1 MWYSALLVG
10 VAVLCAALSRA
21 LGAAWR
27 DGAAGANAGLVGALA
42 LSALGEWVQAPYLY
56 KLYAFSGLTRA
67 EIGSLFLFG
76 HGAAAVLL
84 ALCCGLADRFGRRA
98 TFTLSALVFAAALA
112 CNRGSSVELQLG
124 SRVLGVLLGAVLPAT
139 VEAHALHE
147 HERVRGDD
155 PALVRVLS
163 LLALAGSLSAVAGSV
178 LADGLAA
185 QLGLRAPFDAAAA
198 LLALAAGVA
207 ARSWGESYGDREL
220 APLGSLAVAWVAV
233 SSSPRLWLL
242 GLVQACFETAAAVF
256 TLSWAQQLEHST
268 DDEVP
273 HMLVFA
279 CLMLSAAAGTLLFWH
294 AQRAAAA
301 APAALRGLASPAQ
314 ALKLSAALAAACRA
328 LPAFSQRHSLLLL
341 ALCGFQLCA
350 GVFAPAAAL
359 LRARLVPPQVRAT
372 VLGLFRTPVQAALV
386 LALLNL
392 SQTPPAKV
400 AGYSAALLA
409 LAAIGA
415 EALGRLGSHDVPTKQ
430 AHSVL

>member
-1 MWYSALLVG
+1 MYTALLCG
-10 VAVLCAALSRA
+10 AVALCAVLSRA

-27 DGAAGANAGLVGALA
+27 EGAGAGAGLVGALA

-67 EIGSLFLFG
+67 EIGSLFLAG

-98 TFTLSALVFAAALA
+98 AFALSAVVFAAALVS
-112 CNRGSSVELQLG
+112 NRGSSVELQLG

-139 VEAHALHE
+139 VEAHAIHE
-147 HERVRGDD
+147 HERARGEE
-155 PALVRVLS
+155 PTLVCVLS
-163 LLALAGSLSAVAGSV
+163 LLGLAGSLSAVAGSV

-207 ARSWGESYGDREL
+207 VRSWGESFGDREL

-256 TLSWAQQLEHST
+256 ALSWAQQLEHST

-273 HMLVFA
+273 HAIVFA
-279 CLMLSAAAGTLLFWH
+279 CLMLSTAAGTLLFWH
-294 AQRAAAA
+294 AQRAAAVPA
-301 APAALRGLASPAQ
+301 APAALRRLAAPAQ
-314 ALKLSAALAAACRA
+314 VLKLSAALAAACRA
-328 LPAFSQRHSLLLL
+328 LPALSQRHSSLLL

-415 EALGRLGSHDVPTKQ
+415 EALGRLGSQEAPLKQ

>member
-10 VAVLCAALSRA
+10 VAVLCAGLSRA

-67 EIGSLFLFG
+67 EIGSLFLAG

-112 CNRGSSVELQLG
+112 SNRGSSVELQLG

-147 HERVRGDD
+147 HERVRGDE

-273 HMLVFA
+273 HALVFA

-294 AQRAAAA
+294 AQSAA
-301 APAALRGLASPAQ
+301 APAALRGLAAPAQ

-328 LPAFSQRHSLLLL
+328 LPAFSQHHSSLLL

-372 VLGLFRTPVQAALV
+372 VLGLFRAPVQAALV
-386 LALLNL
+386 LALLTL

-415 EALGRLGSHDVPTKQ
+415 EALGRLGSQDAPSKQ
-430 AHSVL
+430 AHSIL